1 LEDKNKI
8 FINKTMS
15 PINPVSLTMEYI
27 LKTAIQENKMELIQP
42 SREYTEVEVAY
53 IKGYIQSLEDM
64 LYELMLL
71 NEEDLDFTYKYS
83 LN

>member
-1 LEDKNKI
+1 
-8 FINKTMS
+8 
-15 PINPVSLTMEYI
+15 MEYI

>member
-1 LEDKNKI
+1 
-8 FINKTMS
+8 MS
-15 PINPVSLTMEYI
+15 PTNPVSLTMELI
-27 LKTAIQENKMELIQP
+27 LKNAIQENKMELIQP
-42 SREYTEVEVAY
+42 SRVYTELEIAY

-64 LYELMLL
+64 LYELTLL